1 MKPTLREIRE
11 QKGVK
16 KGAVAA
22 AMGVTYPTYQKY
34 EEENAMPEKAYRAAC
49 EFLGMPENSIG
60 ATIFLAKSLN

>member
-1 MKPTLREIRE
+1 MKPTLRKVRE

-16 KGAVAA
+16 KGAVAK

-34 EEENAMPEKAYRAAC
+34 EEENAMPESAYKAAC
-49 EFLGMPENSIG
+49 EFLSMPEGSIG